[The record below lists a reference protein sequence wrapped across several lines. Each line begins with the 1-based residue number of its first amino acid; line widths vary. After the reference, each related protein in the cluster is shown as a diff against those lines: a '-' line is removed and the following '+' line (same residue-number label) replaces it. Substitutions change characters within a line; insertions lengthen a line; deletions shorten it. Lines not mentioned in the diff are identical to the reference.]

1 MRRRDFLGASA
12 AVACTGWAGKAGA
25 AAPVR
30 GLWRDAD
37 GHPAAIGRFHEFG
50 QGDFLFDYADR
61 RVGPLAS
68 GGPGRFAVA
77 STLNGG
83 GAPAAEVALDG
94 RDLRINGRRL
104 HPVPIRRI
112 PLEAASEGTRL
123 SAELALPE
131 EKVPSGLVILIYGS
145 GSAPK
150 EALDLWAFWFL
161 AAGYAVMAYDKRGSG
176 RSTGDWRL
184 AGLETLAADARA
196 VIAGGRSR
204 LGVTGPVIAW
214 GASQAGWIMPQ
225 LAAFGVVDALIMHA
239 GSAMTPGE
247 QILAAVEAELAA
259 YGFPAE
265 EIARAKG
272 YYALDTDVS
281 RGRRRWSDIDAA
293 YRAAAG
299 AEWLLAPPAP
309 ADAPER
315 TMIRLMAD
323 FDPAPWWARSAAPL
337 LALFG
342 GKDLVVPAAA
352 NRALLA
358 RMMPARVDFRPV
370 TLPLANHLMFE
381 AETGVRAEYGS
392 RARLDAGYF
401 PRIAEWL
408 ASHGSPAT

>member
-1 MRRRDFLGASA
+1 MMRRRDFLGASA
-12 AVACTGWAGKAGA
+12 AVACTGWAGKAA
-25 AAPVR
+25 TAAPVR
-30 GLWRDAD
+30 GLWRDAE
-37 GHPAAIGRFHEFG
+37 GNPAAIGRFPEFG
-50 QGDFLFDYADR
+50 QSDFLFDYAAR
-61 RVGPLAS
+61 RVGPLAAGS
-68 GGPGRFAVA
+68 GVRRAVA
-77 STLNGG
+77 STLDGS
-83 GAPAAEVALDG
+83 GAPAGEIALDAVG
-94 RDLRINGRRL
+94 LRIDGRIL
-104 HPVPIRRI
+104 SPVPIRRM
-112 PLEAASEGTRL
+112 PFEASAEGATL
-123 SAELALPE
+123 SAELALP
-131 EKVPSGLVILIYGS
+131 PDQPRGLAVMIYGS
-145 GSAPK
+145 GPAPK
-150 EALDLWAFWFL
+150 EAFDLWSFWFL
-161 AAGYAVMAYDKRGSG
+161 AAGYAVATYDKRGSG

-184 AGLETLAADARA
+184 AGLETLAADART
-196 VIAGGRSR
+196 VIASGRSK
-204 LGVTGPVIAW
+204 LGVAGRVIAW

-225 LAAFGVVDALIMHA
+225 LAASGVVDALIMHA

-247 QILAAVEAELAA
+247 QIVAALAAELAA

-265 EIARAKG
+265 EIARAKA

-281 RGRRRWSDIDAA
+281 RGRRPWSDIDAA
-293 YRAAAG
+293 YRAAAS
-299 AEWLLAPPAP
+299 AEWLLAPPAA

-358 RMMPARVDFRPV
+358 RMMPASVDFRPV

-401 PRIAEWL
+401 PGIDEWL
-408 ASHGSPAT
+408 GAHA